1 MNKPFEVSYKFNT
14 GVIFRKECEFLGNAL
29 ENYELLA
36 KKEQIK
42 EIIITYLPTHQIVV
56 KYDRTKQKEYRKWTN

>member
-14 GVIFRKECEFLGNAL
+14 GVIFSKECEFLGNAL
-29 ENYELLA
+29 ENYERLA
-36 KKEQIK
+36 ERKQIK
-42 EIIITYLPTHQIVV
+42 EIIITYLPTYQIMV